1 MNRTKFS
8 MIISLAAAAF
18 VIAQSCAKQEVE
30 VFSGSERYV
39 YFKRYIKDKDGK
51 SVRVDTS
58 MMSFSHYYGVT
69 EFTQDYYLGL
79 VGQVPEKD
87 LTYEVQIV
95 EDGTTAT
102 PDQYS
107 LPEKFVF
114 RKGQLEE
121 VFPIKVY
128 KNKIKEGDEKVLKLR
143 LVDSHDLKV
152 AFNNPTDSYTDI
164 QFRFNNKISKPLW
177 WDNTIT
183 GAFFGEYS
191 YKKYET
197 IIKANPGFTTIEGL
211 SSAEIRMVALNAK
224 DYIEKNGITEDD
236 GQVMDIPIY

>member
-1 MNRTKFS
+1 M
-8 MIISLAAAAF
+8 
-18 VIAQSCAKQEVE
+18 
-30 VFSGSERYV
+30 
-39 YFKRYIKDKDGK
+39 
-51 SVRVDTS
+51 
-58 MMSFSHYYGVT
+58 
-69 EFTQDYYLGL
+69 
-79 VGQVPEKD
+79 
-87 LTYEVQIV
+87 
-95 EDGTTAT
+95 
-102 PDQYS
+102 
-107 LPEKFVF
+107 PEKFVF

-121 VFPIKVY
+121 IFPITVY

-177 WDNTIT
+177 WDDTIT

-236 GQVMDIPIY
+236 GQEMDIPIY

>member
-1 MNRTKFS
+1 MKRNKIS
-8 MIISLAAAAF
+8 LIISFALAALAA
-18 VIAQSCAKQEVE
+18 IPSCKVQEVD
-30 VFSGSERYV
+30 VFSAKESYV
-39 YFKRYIKDKDGK
+39 YFKRYIKNKEGK
-51 SVRVDTS
+51 NVRVDTS
-58 MMSFSHYYGVT
+58 MMSFSHHYGVT

-114 RKGQLEE
+114 RKGRLEE
-121 VFPIKVY
+121 VFPITVY

-143 LVDSHDLKV
+143 LVDSDDLKV

-177 WDNTIT
+177 WDKNIT

-236 GQVMDIPIY
+236 GKEMEIPIY

>member
-1 MNRTKFS
+1 

-18 VIAQSCAKQEVE
+18 AIAQSCAKQEVE

-58 MMSFSHYYGVT
+58 MMSFSHHYGAT

-121 VFPIKVY
+121 VFPITVY

-236 GQVMDIPIY
+236 AKL

>member
-1 MNRTKFS
+1 MKRNKIS
-8 MIISLAAAAF
+8 LIISFALAALAA
-18 VIAQSCAKQEVE
+18 IPSCKVQEVD
-30 VFSGSERYV
+30 VFSAKESYV
-39 YFKRYIKDKDGK
+39 YFKRYIKNKEGK
-51 SVRVDTS
+51 NVRVDTS
-58 MMSFSHYYGVT
+58 MMSFSHHYGVT

-114 RKGQLEE
+114 RKGRLEE
-121 VFPIKVY
+121 VFPITVY

-143 LVDSHDLKV
+143 LVDSDDLKV

-177 WDNTIT
+177 WDDTIT

-236 GQVMDIPIY
+236 GQEMDIPIY

>member
-1 MNRTKFS
+1 MKRNKIS
-8 MIISLAAAAF
+8 LIISFAFAALVATP
-18 VIAQSCAKQEVE
+18 SCKVQEVD
-30 VFSGSERYV
+30 VFSAKESYV
-39 YFKRYIKDKDGK
+39 YFKRYIKDKEGK
-51 SVRVDTS
+51 SVRVDTA
-58 MMSFSHYYGVT
+58 MMSFSHHYGAT

-121 VFPIKVY
+121 VFPITVY

-177 WDNTIT
+177 WDKTIT
-183 GAFFGEYS
+183 SAFFGEYS

-197 IIKANPGFTTIEGL
+197 IIKANRGFTTIEGL
-211 SSAEIRMVALNAK
+211 STAEIRMVALNAK
-224 DYIEKNGITEDD
+224 NYIEDNGVKEDD
-236 GQVMDIPIY
+236 GSDMVIPIY

>member
-1 MNRTKFS
+1 

-18 VIAQSCAKQEVE
+18 AIAQSCAKQEVE

-58 MMSFSHYYGVT
+58 MMSFSHHYGAT

-102 PDQYS
+102 PD
-107 LPEKFVF
+107 
-114 RKGQLEE
+114 
-121 VFPIKVY
+121 
-128 KNKIKEGDEKVLKLR
+128 
-143 LVDSHDLKV
+143 
-152 AFNNPTDSYTDI
+152 
-164 QFRFNNKISKPLW
+164 
-177 WDNTIT
+177 
-183 GAFFGEYS
+183 
-191 YKKYET
+191 
-197 IIKANPGFTTIEGL
+197 
-211 SSAEIRMVALNAK
+211 
-224 DYIEKNGITEDD
+224 
-236 GQVMDIPIY
+236 